1 MKLLKAIGAGALAFL
16 WAYMV
21 GAFMSAS
28 LDISMWS
35 EFARGL
41 TGLMGGLFSFM
52 ATTFVLSETL

>member
-28 LDISMWS
+28 LDIYMWS
-35 EFARGL
+35 EFTRGL
-41 TGLMGGLFSFM
+41 TGLLGGLCSFM
-52 ATTFVLSETL
+52 ATTFVLSDTV

>member
-1 MKLLKAIGAGALAFL
+1 MKLLKAIGVGALAFL

-35 EFARGL
+35 EFARGS
-41 TGLMGGLFSFM
+41 TGLMGGLFSFVS
-52 ATTFVLSETL
+52 ATFVLSDTV